1 MNRLMNA
8 ALWRCSVSD
17 RPLELFFF
25 CTSFLFLCI
34 FSLEPS
40 VLWTFTVLLDLPQ
53 FCVFQSELWTQFCTC
68 QLFNGPNRKETSSCD
83 LDAVIMLWS
92 DYRSVINTS
101 SWMLMCRILTP
112 YELSVSAGSLTSL
125 LHCHLICS
133 HTGNI
138 KPDFLYFDSLMIS
151 RSYFL
156 HVVSNH
162 RCVFRLE
169 PDWQEV
175 SDIRE

>member
-1 MNRLMNA
+1 MD
-8 ALWRCSVSD
+8 VSD
-17 RPLELFFF
+17 EQADECSSVEMFSLWSA
-25 CTSFLFLCI
+25 TGAVFLLYKFSISIYFCI

-162 RCVFRLE
+162 RCV
-169 PDWQEV
+169 
-175 SDIRE
+175 

>member
-101 SWMLMCRILTP
+101 SWMLMQDINSVWTLCVCRLAH
-112 YELSVSAGSLTSL
+112 VSAALPPDL
-125 LHCHLICS
+125 FS
-133 HTGNI
+133 HWKHKTRLFIFWLVNDKQELFSACGF
-138 KPDFLYFDSLMIS
+138 KSS
-151 RSYFL
+151 
-156 HVVSNH
+156 V
-162 RCVFRLE
+162 CV
-169 PDWQEV
+169 
-175 SDIRE
+175 